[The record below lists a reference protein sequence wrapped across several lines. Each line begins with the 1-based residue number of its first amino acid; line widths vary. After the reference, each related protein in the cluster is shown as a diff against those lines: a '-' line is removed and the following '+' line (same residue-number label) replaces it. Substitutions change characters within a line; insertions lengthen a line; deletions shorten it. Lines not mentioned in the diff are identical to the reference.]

1 MLLSPDWASEPIV
14 EYVGLV
20 GFALVVSLF
29 CFGLLVGFVLDMV
42 ILYYRLAKKLL
53 CSIGWPQT
61 HSIPLSQLPRCCS
74 ASSCFRRPPLFPQ
87 FLYLRDMD
95 KLIFPKCFW
104 WTHYSVRL
112 ACSWAKD
119 NFFIFQKCEKEHVYL
134 HKPLILALGS
144 QRKGNLYEYNT
155 SIICRVSFRTVRAA
169 WVGHCLKSKTRKE

>member
-20 GFALVVSLF
+20 GFAFVVSLF

-74 ASSCFRRPPLFPQ
+74 CLLLFPTPS
-87 FLYLRDMD
+87 FVPT
-95 KLIFPKCFW
+95 I
-104 WTHYSVRL
+104 
-112 ACSWAKD
+112 
-119 NFFIFQKCEKEHVYL
+119 
-134 HKPLILALGS
+134 PLS
-144 QRKGNLYEYNT
+144 
-155 SIICRVSFRTVRAA
+155 
-169 WVGHCLKSKTRKE
+169 